1 MINFKNILRVL
12 FISILAF
19 YLSGC
24 AGISTAISK
33 RNLVVQAKTS
43 TAIFVDAVEREHR
56 TIYVDIR
63 SGVMEFDKRKF
74 KKFVKEQLALSDNG
88 YRIVDSPKK
97 AQFQLNIYVLSL
109 EQASETA
116 ADKALKKGYIGGGGI
131 VAGAAIGATHSNT
144 GKGAVTGAVIGGL
157 AETIGNAFFADITF
171 MLVADVQIKEKARK
185 GVLIRKDT
193 QVSTKVSDAGTS
205 TQRYS
210 EAKTRKEYRARIV
223 TTANQSNLELA
234 DAQDLM
240 FKKTAY
246 AMAGFF

>member
-1 MINFKNILRVL
+1 MFKIKNITRLLIL
-12 FISILAF
+12 FVAAV

-33 RNLVVQAKTS
+33 RHLVVQAKTS

-63 SGVMEFDKRKF
+63 SGVMEFDKRSF
-74 KKFVKEQLALSDNG
+74 KKFVKNQLAQSDTG
-88 YRIVDSPKK
+88 YRVVDSPKK
-97 AQFQLNIYVLSL
+97 AQFQLNIFVLSL
-109 EQASETA
+109 EKTSETA
-116 ADKALKKGYIGGGGI
+116 ADRALKKGYIGGGGML
-131 VAGAAIGATHSNT
+131 AGAAIGASHSNS
-144 GKGAVTGAVIGGL
+144 GKGVVGGAVIGAL
-157 AETIGNAFFADITF
+157 AETIGNAFFADVTY

-185 GVLIRKDT
+185 GVIIRKDT
-193 QVSTKVSDAGTS
+193 KISTKVSDSGGS

-234 DAQDLM
+234 DAQELM